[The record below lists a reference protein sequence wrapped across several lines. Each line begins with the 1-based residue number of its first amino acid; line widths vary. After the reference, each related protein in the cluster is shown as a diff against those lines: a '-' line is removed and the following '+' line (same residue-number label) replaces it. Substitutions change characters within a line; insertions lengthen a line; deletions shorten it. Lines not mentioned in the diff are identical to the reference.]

1 MVSIQV
7 LTLSTF
13 ALFAASAADVATEIR
28 TVPLAP
34 EQRADIFMARKMYR
48 EAIDKYREAP
58 DSAVISNKLGIA
70 FHQLQDL
77 GAARRSYQR
86 AVKMQPS
93 YSEAVNNLGTIFYAQ
108 KDYRRA
114 IKLYKSALRINPQSA
129 SIYSNL
135 GTAYFARKDY
145 RRASEAYQKALS
157 IDPEVFDH
165 HSHYGVLLQDH
176 NVADR
181 ARFHYYLAR
190 TYAKAGMTDRALEYI
205 RKALEEGFEERK
217 KFLEEPEFTTLR
229 VNAEFQQLMA
239 YAPRKL

>member
-1 MVSIQV
+1 MVSIR
-7 LTLSTF
+7 LF
-13 ALFAASAADVATEIR
+13 IFAASACAAFAGAPSG
-28 TVPLAP
+28 VPPTALAP
-34 EQRADIFMARKMYR
+34 EQRADIYMARKMYR

-58 DSAVISNKLGIA
+58 DSAVICNKLGIA

-77 GAARRSYQR
+77 GAARRNYQR
-86 AVKMQPS
+86 AVKMQPA
-93 YSEAVNNLGTIFYAQ
+93 YAEAVNNLGTIFYAQ

-114 IKLYKSALRINPQSA
+114 IKNYKSALRLSPLSA
-129 SIYSNL
+129 SIFSNL

-145 RRASEAYQKALS
+145 KRAAEAYQKALA

-176 NVADR
+176 NVTDR

-205 RKALEEGFEERK
+205 RKALEEGFDERK

-239 YAPRKL
+239 YEPRKL

>member
-1 MVSIQV
+1 MVSIR
-7 LTLSTF
+7 LIILSVGAC
-13 ALFAASAADVATEIR
+13 ALWGAAPSAAPQN
-28 TVPLAP
+28 PLPP

-70 FHQLQDL
+70 YHQLQDL
-77 GAARRSYQR
+77 GAARRSYMK
-86 AVKMQPS
+86 AMKMEPS
-93 YSEAVNNLGTIFYAQ
+93 YAEAVNNLGTIFYAQ

-114 IKLYKSALRINPQSA
+114 IKNYKRALRLSPESA
-129 SIYSNL
+129 SIFSNL
-135 GTAYFARKDY
+135 GTAYFARRDY
-145 RRASEAYQKALS
+145 KRAADAYQKALA

-165 HSHYGVLLQDH
+165 HNHYGVILQDH

-190 TYAKAGMTDRALEYI
+190 TYAKAGMNDRALEYI
-205 RKALEEGFEERK
+205 RKALEEGFDERK

-229 VNAEFQQLMA
+229 VNAEFQQLMV
-239 YAPRKL
+239 YEPRKL